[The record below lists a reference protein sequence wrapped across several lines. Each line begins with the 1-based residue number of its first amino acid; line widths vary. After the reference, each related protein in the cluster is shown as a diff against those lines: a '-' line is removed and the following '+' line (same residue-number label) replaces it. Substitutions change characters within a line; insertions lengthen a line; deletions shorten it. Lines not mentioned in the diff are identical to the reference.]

1 MFNTLESIPLFK
13 DLDDD
18 ILRMLAPLFEGYN
31 CPSSAIIFEQGD
43 PAEHIYLILEGTV
56 EVRYKPYDGPP
67 IVITTL
73 TTGSIFGW
81 SAVVGNATYTSGAV
95 CKTCCTAIRMRS
107 RDLHDFCAREPEAGY
122 AVLEL
127 LAEAVSSRWANAK
140 DQIHSLLNTSVSRG
154 TISAQGKESS
164 IDERSR

>member
-1 MFNTLESIPLFK
+1 MFNTLDSIPLFK
-13 DLDDD
+13 DLDED
-18 ILRMLAPLFEGYN
+18 ILQRLVPLFEPFH
-31 CPSSAIIFEQGD
+31 CPPDATIFEQGD

-73 TTGSIFGW
+73 ATGSIFGW

-107 RDLHDFCAREPEAGY
+107 QDLHDFCTREPETGY
-122 AVLEL
+122 VVLEL
-127 LAEAVSSRWANAK
+127 LAEAVSSRWTNAK
-140 DQIHSLLNTSVSRG
+140 EQIHSLLNTSVSRG

-164 IDERSR
+164 R